1 MNEIEDEENRKK
13 LPLLVGQKMMDM
25 IHDLNSDLQN
35 HMADTIYDG
44 KPLVWE
50 MFCQKDSELSK
61 ACLREGI
68 PVQRVNLHC
77 GFDLYKDETYD
88 RLWTLYKHQRP
99 KKIWVSTMCTLW
111 CDWVDLNYY
120 DRRDVLEKR
129 RRGERQMFKKLVRF
143 LKAIVKYDPDVEIF
157 WEWPHRC
164 RGWKERIIEDFFN
177 SLDHFYDCRLDGCRF
192 GLKSAKGNFIQKA
205 WRIRTTSVSF
215 HAEFRLRVCLG
226 NHTHE
231 WLHGVET
238 SKSAYYPPRM
248 CASIARHWRK
258 HLLPDRWCRLLWS
271 TELVDDPAVRSLHA
285 AEVGPSEEVDGTP
298 EDDKS
303 IEPEPSILG
312 EEPED
317 PEGDQPPAGELEK
330 WKAQLHRL
338 HRAAGHPSKRNLVRM
353 AQDAQLPEWKI
364 RAAKDFSCPICQEL
378 QPGGL
383 SSKQIPPPSM
393 HPLPAAWEQVG
404 MDIAEWTVPKRT

>member
-143 LKAIVKYDPDVEIF
+143 LKAIVKYI
-157 WEWPHRC
+157 WPQ
-164 RGWKERIIEDFFN
+164 ERQRKLHSESLED
-177 SLDHFYDCRLDGCRF
+177 SHYV
-192 GLKSAKGNFIQKA
+192 
-205 WRIRTTSVSF
+205 SV
-215 HAEFRLRVCLG
+215 
-226 NHTHE
+226 
-231 WLHGVET
+231 
-238 SKSAYYPPRM
+238 
-248 CASIARHWRK
+248 
-258 HLLPDRWCRLLWS
+258 LPC
-271 TELVDDPAVRSLHA
+271 
-285 AEVGPSEEVDGTP
+285 
-298 EDDKS
+298 
-303 IEPEPSILG
+303 
-312 EEPED
+312 
-317 PEGDQPPAGELEK
+317 
-330 WKAQLHRL
+330 
-338 HRAAGHPSKRNLVRM
+338 
-353 AQDAQLPEWKI
+353 
-364 RAAKDFSCPICQEL
+364 
-378 QPGGL
+378 
-383 SSKQIPPPSM
+383 
-393 HPLPAAWEQVG
+393 
-404 MDIAEWTVPKRT
+404 